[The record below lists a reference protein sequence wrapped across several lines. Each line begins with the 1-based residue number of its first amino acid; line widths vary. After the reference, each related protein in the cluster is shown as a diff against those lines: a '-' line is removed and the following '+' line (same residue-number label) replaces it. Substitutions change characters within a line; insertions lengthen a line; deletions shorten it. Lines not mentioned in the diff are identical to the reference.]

1 MGFSMKITILRLLIL
16 ITIVFATITDAK
28 IVDRIVAIVNDEV
41 ITSSELEEALRHFPN
56 LSSESL
62 AKVKKGILEQ
72 LINERLAAQEIKRL
86 GIKVTKE
93 EVDGAIDRV
102 LKQNKMS
109 LEDLKTKLRDQGISY
124 EEYRQFLKRQIE
136 KSRLVEMEVES
147 KITILEETLK
157 KYYTSHLD
165 QYKGYIE
172 FHLRHIL
179 LPIPKTLAEE
189 VAIEQKQME
198 IKELLRQGFSFSE
211 IARHYSQAQTAEEGG
226 DLGWIKESELSPEIR
241 SVVQSL
247 PIGGISDFI
256 KTKAGYQMIQIV
268 EKREVAGK
276 SFEEVRD
283 QIYNKLYQKKIE
295 IYYKKWLQGLRKK
308 AFIKV
313 LY

>member
-1 MGFSMKITILRLLIL
+1 
-16 ITIVFATITDAK
+16 
-28 IVDRIVAIVNDEV
+28 
-41 ITSSELEEALRHFPN
+41 
-56 LSSESL
+56 
-62 AKVKKGILEQ
+62 
-72 LINERLAAQEIKRL
+72 
-86 GIKVTKE
+86 
-93 EVDGAIDRV
+93 
-102 LKQNKMS
+102 
-109 LEDLKTKLRDQGISY
+109 
-124 EEYRQFLKRQIE
+124 
-136 KSRLVEMEVES
+136 MEVES

-157 KYYTSHLD
+157 KYYISHLD
-165 QYKGYIE
+165 QYKGYVE

-241 SVVQSL
+241 SVIQSL

-308 AFIKV
+308 AFIKI
-313 LY
+313 LL